1 MFTSRSVFSW
11 IIFLTQFLSNV
22 FLFFFSI
29 AKAHFKD
36 QETAFFKDIFLPACC
51 FFVMNEFCEFKFIW
65 FVQAGL
71 DRHLRGHG
79 F

>member
-1 MFTSRSVFSW
+1 MFFFVC
-11 IIFLTQFLSNV
+11 FLSGIAAIV
-22 FLFFFSI
+22 TARSI

-36 QETAFFKDIFLPACC
+36 QETAFLRYFSTSLLL
-51 FFVMNEFCEFKFIW
+51 FVINEFYEFKFIW